1 MNQGLHRL
9 VFDRNRGMAVAVAE
23 GCPGHG
29 KPGRTPRRAAV
40 STAASALL
48 AVAAVLPFAPAD
60 AQTRAPVTFARS
72 LPAPAQPLPQPYGT
86 LRGADGRLFNDPA
99 LRNFVAN
106 PEHRGRV
113 NWSVSADG
121 KTGTFNQGDVDR
133 VILNWDRFDIG
144 AGHRVEF
151 IQNPDPSRYV
161 SALNRIWSA
170 DPSVIL
176 GTLKSNREVIL
187 VNANGVYFGRG
198 ARVDTG
204 KFVATSLSIADAVFE
219 RGLRNVLDG
228 SAVFSTAGTDY
239 LPTLLDSAISVEAG
253 AEIRSAPGGDVLL
266 IAPRVVN
273 QGRIETPQGQ
283 AVLAAGDRVYLMSSS
298 DPAQRGLIVAVD
310 PVKLAG
316 SSTVN
321 DPTLGIVENA
331 AQGSYATVGGA
342 TVDDTLPPGT
352 AGLVQKL
359 NEIRADSGTV
369 NLVGLLVR
377 QAGQI
382 NATTAVKGANGVIHL
397 QAMASTSNLVGGT
410 ASNTATSLR
419 GLVVEDGA
427 RARVSATGGTVEIAA
442 GSVTQVSPS
451 PSGDTQLAAE
461 AFNPSQL
468 RIEAETITVAG
479 GARLQATG
487 GRIELLAAS
496 TRANSSLFNSAAG
509 FQTSADS
516 SRVVVAPGA
525 LLSAAGASDVPVDG
539 SRYQGAQRLFRIEL
553 ADSPVQRDGPL
564 YRQELRFDT
573 RGAASINVANVTG
586 ASAGTR
592 FSATEKSTAGGSL
605 RIASEGSVVLGQ
617 DATLDVSG
625 GSIRVSA
632 TTLENSLL
640 TRDGAVV
647 LFRDARAGTRYDAL
661 LDETRRS
668 PSPAYV
674 EGANGGTLEV
684 FGRRLALGS
693 TGVGQ
698 VVQGERQ
705 RDGTATLARPASLR
719 VGFLRQGGQYLAGL
733 ALLPTRA
740 PSIDPGVFENP
751 ASADL
756 SGLAATTALSLTQVS
771 EGGFGSLVL
780 RAATITQPVFGAL
793 ALGVGGQLDMAART
807 LALDGVFTLPGGTV
821 NLLTNE
827 AGADSAITGLGDI
840 RLSGRTRLDAAGL
853 WTNDTLAGG
862 AAGQAPLQLA
872 GGTVSIVAAHDLLA
886 QPGLD
891 IDVSGGARLSG
902 SGGLSRGRAGSIN
915 LGSGRSDS
923 FQTLLQIEGVR
934 FSAFDFGSG
943 GTLSIASPGLWL
955 GPAGASA
962 PAGLAALQLAPDF
975 FSGSGFGNININAY
989 GDVVVASGTDLRPT
1003 LSSWLLSPAHR
1014 LTPSGR
1020 VRDGAADPQP
1030 VDESLADRLPVNLS
1044 LVASRP
1050 LNPALGAADQGGRLV
1065 VERGARIEL
1074 EATGTLTL
1082 GATAQIRIGADGSSL
1097 DDTKLAA
1104 PAGTIRLNLS
1114 GVRGVS
1120 SVPEATAD
1128 TNGFVAGQ
1136 STWIGAAAELSVA
1149 GTAELRADRSAAVFS
1164 TFGAPTAATSERTAG
1179 SVLGGGRIDIDNQRG
1194 YVVLE
1199 QGARLNL
1206 DGAAATAFPRGA
1218 AAPLTL
1224 AQPPGRLSITS
1235 PEGAVL
1241 DGQVSAA
1248 VPRDAAGRALT
1259 SGGSLAL
1266 SLGVGGVYTI
1276 TSGTPYPS
1284 GPRELLIGDFAPA
1297 WAAGSVRPGDDLL
1310 AVLGNGVTR
1319 LSTGWLAQAG
1329 FDNLQLGAGDRI
1341 AFLSSASLRADT
1353 SIVLDSPV
1361 LAASPGARVDLEART
1376 VAIGDRTPTLSRRSS
1391 PASTLA
1397 EADRSTDRST
1407 HLQARAQTIEVVGRS
1422 ALQGFSNVALDAGA
1436 SSLGEIRF
1444 SAVSAFDVQ
1453 PDDFLRFAGELVL
1466 TSGQT
1471 FATTAANF
1479 RVEGRAAVD
1488 EADPGSRITLRTGS
1502 AGAAT
1507 QPPLSVFGRLA
1518 LQATD
1523 IDHQGVL
1530 RQPFGSLALEAAR
1543 TLTLGD
1549 ASLTSVAGTG
1559 QTLLYGS
1566 TVNLTQWQQPLTND
1580 YGSELP
1586 VDKAISLSAA
1596 RISTSAGAR
1605 VDASGGGTILASEF
1619 FAGVGGSTDYFDT
1632 AGLYAVL
1639 PDFGTR
1645 APVSLTG
1652 SIEGVDSPG
1661 RELVVTM
1668 PGSGLAPGAYTLLP
1682 ARYALLAGSLPKG
1695 AFLVRR
1701 AADQGSVLLGAPLV
1715 QDDGGIVVTGSI
1727 RASGSRDPGTPGER
1741 FVVEP
1746 PAVFTQRSEVRLT
1759 DTGQLLA
1766 GRAAL
1771 SDAAA
1776 PPLPLDG
1783 GAIRIATTGDERS
1796 TWQARLSAGALGGR
1810 AGTLD
1815 VSANRLALVDDLDKT
1830 PAAALGV
1837 AAASLAGSGAGSV
1850 LIGGLRTPGGTT
1862 DGGVPISLIETG
1874 GTTALKVDLDPSA
1887 PLRLEELILSSSG
1900 TLDIA
1905 AGSRLEAGSTAT
1917 LGARTLQLAGDGA
1930 LAYVSAN
1937 ALDSSR
1943 SGATGAVG
1951 VLTAGA
1957 ASRLQG
1963 SVVGLDATAR
1973 LSIADSAQLAAG
1985 SLALTAPRIAVG
1997 ALVEPDVSATTLD
2010 GALLASVQ
2018 ASGQIS
2024 LRSYG
2029 SIDFSGR
2036 QDWAAR
2042 AAPDAE
2048 PTRVLDRLV
2057 LDAPVIRGLDGAQV
2071 DIAAREVVLRNTLV
2085 GPTPALAAGTGVLTL
2100 QALPVA
2106 QFGRTGGITVGP
2118 GTTRLAFDQAR
2129 LLSLGDLVLDGTGG
2143 LTAQGDLELAAARLT
2158 ATTAADHALRADGGR
2173 LSLAAPAAARTLGER
2188 VGQGASLL
2196 LSAQRVQQDGRLDL
2210 PAGVLTVAAAGTV
2223 ADAAAV
2229 RFGAGSST
2237 SVAGFSV
2244 AGPEGF
2250 VVDGPAGRIEV
2261 TARTGAIELLG
2272 RLDAS
2277 AALRSDGRRGEGD
2290 AGAVVLRAAG
2300 EGGTV
2305 VMAAGGRAGE
2315 VVMHRGSR
2323 TDDRGGSLNIDVRR
2337 LGDSTALLAAAAAG
2351 GVDHELVLRSREGD
2365 LALAGSIR
2373 AERLR
2378 ATADAGSLR
2387 LSGTVDARAATGGVV
2402 QLAAGQDV
2410 IISDSARIDARSTGA
2425 GASGGDLL
2433 LAAATGRVAMAP
2445 GAEVDAGGDDAGD
2458 GRIVLRALRSAD
2470 GSTLQVD
2477 PLVSSRLRAGE
2488 VALEAV
2494 RVYRQ
2499 VAVGDTTRN
2508 ITSIVGGAS
2517 GISGVAGNLGQITIN
2532 SDSAAFM
2539 ASAAGALDALGIT
2552 ATERERFRLRPGVE
2566 VQAAGNLAIAADWAL
2581 NGARPGGE
2589 AGVLTLRAAGNLA
2602 INGSISDGF
2611 LNATATAALGNDAR
2625 AWSYRIAAGADLAS
2639 ADPLAVRDTGATGSG
2654 SITIA
2659 AGESVRTGAGSI
2671 ELAAA
2676 QDLRLAA
2683 GSGTTAPG
2691 QVMVAGTRWTGAEAD
2706 TANALFAGH
2715 AASNR
2720 PSFTVRGGRLEVN
2733 VGRDV
2738 VAPEA
2743 TQLINNWLWRTGILG
2758 TSVADAGLYA
2768 STSQLAWWAE
2778 FSRFR
2783 QSLGAFGGSAV
2794 RVRAGQDILNL
2805 QVMAPT
2811 TGWADSRDPSSAQ
2824 VRTLGGGE
2832 VDIAAGRDVLGGQF
2846 LAGRGTGRIAALG
2859 RVAEA
2864 ASNNG
2869 VGETILAQMGG
2880 ASWRLQGRE
2889 SIRLAGSFNPTAAA
2903 VSAADNRLNLS
2914 AQYFTWG
2921 DSAALSLVSA
2931 GGAVD
2936 LTGLAGLNLRASYGL
2951 VDVETNFRI
2960 MPSSLEML
2968 ALGGHADVL
2977 SRSSAVL
2984 FPSAAAQLRVW
2995 ADGSVG
3001 LGGPSSATTLAMPDA
3016 DPGLWPSAAAPLRES
3031 NTIVAE
3037 RLASSLAGTLPREA
3051 LHAASTEP
3059 VRVHAG
3065 ESIVQVA
3072 GSFWRLPKAAA
3083 LSAGQD
3089 IVNLQLETQNLRA
3102 DDRTTVTA
3110 GRNLSA
3116 GLAGLVEVGGPGTLD
3131 VRAGRQVDL
3140 GDSPGLRTIGNEK
3153 NAQLPATGAGI
3164 RLAAA
3169 TASALD
3175 LAGFEAAYLGA
3186 GAARSGTYRDML
3198 RDFVRESLAE
3208 PGLDFEQAWSR
3219 FRAFPA
3225 PAQVALAQR
3234 VMAAEFGAVYV
3245 GDATV
3250 SPASVTASLQAAF
3263 ERRKADLLAA
3273 GDAALAAGTALVLPG
3288 RAGLAGA
3295 ELSGYLGQIRNLA
3308 FAALD
3313 LDQTIAQRV
3322 SSLEA
3327 VRSGWRDAV
3336 AASLG
3341 SDARALDELAR
3352 SSPGDPRVTAWVEAL
3367 NQRSGSLFERYREQV
3382 LEAETTAAAKA
3393 ASDFGRL
3400 SLPMRLALFDE
3411 GFRAAELA
3419 GAGSFV
3425 PQPVWPGS
3433 TPVLRRD
3440 GALEMT
3446 QSAVIT
3452 RRGGDISLIN
3462 PGGGINVGL
3471 KVSGTSSTPKG
3482 VIALGGGDVFG
3493 YARDDF
3499 QVNTQRV
3506 FIVGVGD
3513 MDIWSSRGD
3522 IDSGRGAN
3530 TAVGAP
3536 PLAPRRSVDGV
3547 VFEIPATTTGS
3558 GLGIVPDINGVA
3570 RGTIGLYPAFG
3581 EILALDAFIRA
3592 PSIVLGGGVKG
3603 ADNLGG
3609 GSVGG
3614 ATAVVTP
3621 PPAASV
3627 STPPAAA
3634 EERSPAPEP
3643 SRTAEG
3649 IARQSL
3655 LTVDLI
3661 GIGPGEP
3668 CDGLTGAPL
3677 DECRQR
3683 LAAEPPRPRP

>member
-9 VFDRNRGMAVAVAE
+9 VFDHRRGMAVAVAE
-23 GCPGHG
+23 GCACQG
-29 KPGRTPRRAAV
+29 KAGRTHRRAVVAA
-40 STAASALL
+40 AASALL
-48 AVAAVLPFAPAD
+48 ASTTVLPTGPAG

-72 LPAPAQPLPQPYGT
+72 LPPPAQPLPQPYGT

-161 SALNRIWSA
+161 SALNRIWSS

-176 GTLKSNREVIL
+176 GTLKANREVIL

-228 SAVFSTAGTDY
+228 SAVFSTSGTDY
-239 LPTLLDSAISVEAG
+239 LPTALDSAISVEGG
-253 AEIRSAPGGDVLL
+253 AEIRSAAGGDVLL

-331 AQGSYATVGGA
+331 AQGSYPTVGGA
-342 TVDDTLPPGT
+342 TVDDTAPAGT
-352 AGLVQKL
+352 AGVVRML

-382 NATTAVKGANGVIHL
+382 NATTAVKGANGVIQL
-397 QAMASTSNLVGGT
+397 QAMASTEIAANS
-410 ASNTATSLR
+410 TATSAR
-419 GLVVEDGA
+419 GLVVEAGA
-427 RARVSATGGTVEIAA
+427 QARVSATGGAVEIAA
-442 GSVTQVSPS
+442 GSVTQVLPS
-451 PSGDTQLAAE
+451 ASGNTQLAAE
-461 AFNPSQL
+461 VFNVSRL
-468 RIEAETITVAG
+468 RVEGETITVAG
-479 GARLQATG
+479 GAQLRAPG

-496 TRANSSLFNSAAG
+496 TRTSSSLFNSDAG
-509 FQTSADS
+509 FQLTADN
-516 SRVVVAPGA
+516 SRVVIAPGA
-525 LLSAAGASDVPVDG
+525 VLSAAGARDVPVDG

-573 RGAASINVANVTG
+573 RGAASINVANVAG
-586 ASAGTR
+586 AGAGTG
-592 FSATEKSTAGGSL
+592 FSAAEKSTAGGRL
-605 RIASEGSVVLGQ
+605 RIASEGSVVVGQ

-625 GSIRVSA
+625 GSIRVSDA
-632 TTLENSLL
+632 ILENSLL

-647 LFRDARAGTRYDAL
+647 LFRDARAGTRYDEL
-661 LDETRRS
+661 LDETRKT
-668 PSPAYV
+668 PLPAYE
-674 EGANGGTLEV
+674 EGADGGRLEL

-693 TGVGQ
+693 TGEGR

-705 RDGTATLARPASLR
+705 RDGTASAARPASLR
-719 VGFLRQGGQYLAGL
+719 IGFLLLKERGQYLDSI
-733 ALLPTRA
+733 ALVPNSA
-740 PSIDPGVFENP
+740 PPIDPRLFENP
-751 ASADL
+751 AAAEL
-756 SGLAATTALSLTQVS
+756 SGLAATTAVSLRQVS
-771 EGGFGSLVL
+771 AGGFGSLVL
-780 RAATITQPVFGAL
+780 RAATVTQPAFGEL
-793 ALGVGGQLDMAART
+793 DLGLGGQLDVVART
-807 LALDGVFTLPGGTV
+807 LTLDGAFTAPGGTM

-827 AGADSAITGLGDI
+827 ASSQSVVSGVGDI
-840 RLSGRTRLDAAGL
+840 RLSGRTRLDTAGL
-853 WTNDTLAGG
+853 WTNDTMAGG
-862 AAGQAPLQLA
+862 ASGAAPVQLA
-872 GGTVSIVAAHDLLA
+872 GGSVAIVAAHDLLA

-902 SGGLSRGRAGSIN
+902 TGGLSRGRAGAIS
-915 LGSGRSDS
+915 LGSVASNLFPTR
-923 FQTLLQIEGVR
+923 LQIEGVR
-934 FSAFDFGSG
+934 LSAFDFGSG
-943 GTLSIASPGLWL
+943 GTLSIASPSSLWI

-962 PAGLAALQLAPDF
+962 PASVAALRLAPDF
-975 FSGSGFGNININAY
+975 FSAGGFGSINVNAY
-989 GDVVVASGTDLRPT
+989 GDVVVAGGTDLRPT
-1003 LSSWLLSPAHR
+1003 LSSWLLSPEHR
-1014 LTPSGR
+1014 RTPSGR
-1020 VRDGAADPQP
+1020 MRDGAAVAQP

-1044 LVASRP
+1044 LVAARP
-1050 LNPALGAADQGGRLV
+1050 LNPEVGDGRGGQLS

-1074 EATGTLTL
+1074 EATGSLTL
-1082 GATAQIRIGADGSSL
+1082 AATGQIRIGTDGSSPDGTTL
-1097 DDTKLAA
+1097 NA
-1104 PAGTIRLNLS
+1104 PAGTIRVNLS
-1114 GVRGVS
+1114 GSRGEGEGENLD
-1120 SVPEATAD
+1120 PI
-1128 TNGFVAGQ
+1128 GFIASQ
-1136 STWIGAAAELSVA
+1136 STWIGASAELSVA
-1149 GTAELRADRSAAVFS
+1149 GTAELRADRSTAAFA
-1164 TFGAPTAATSERTAG
+1164 TFGMPGLASPDRTAG
-1179 SVLGGGRIDIDNQRG
+1179 TVLGGGRIEIDNQRG

-1199 QGARLNL
+1199 QGSRLNL
-1206 DGAAATAFPRGA
+1206 DGAMASAFPRGA

-1235 PEGAVL
+1235 PEGVVL
-1241 DGQVSAA
+1241 DGRVSAA
-1248 VPRDAAGRALT
+1248 VPRDSAGRALT

-1266 SLGVGGVYTI
+1266 SLGVGGVKTLPVVGG
-1276 TSGTPYPS
+1276 SRTPYPS

-1297 WAAGSVRPGDDLL
+1297 WAPGSVRPGDDLS
-1310 AVLGNGVTR
+1310 AVIGNGVAR

-1341 AFLSSASLRADT
+1341 GFQSSASLRADT
-1353 SIVLDSPV
+1353 VITLDSPV
-1361 LAASPGARVDLEART
+1361 LAASPGANVALEARS
-1376 VAIGDRTPTLSRRSS
+1376 VSFGDRTLNRNSP
-1391 PASTLA
+1391 PASTGA
-1397 EADRSTDRST
+1397 VADGSADGSTQLR
-1407 HLQARAQTIEVVGRS
+1407 ARAQTIEVVGRS
-1422 ALQGFSNVALDAGA
+1422 ALQGFSNVVLDAGA
-1436 SSLGEIRF
+1436 SPLGEIRF
-1444 SAVSAFDVQ
+1444 SAVSAFDRQ
-1453 PDDFLRFAGELVL
+1453 PDDFLRFAGELTL

-1479 RVEGRAAVD
+1479 RIEGLAAVGD
-1488 EADPGSRITLRTGS
+1488 ADPGSRITLRTGT

-1530 RQPFGSLALEAAR
+1530 RQPFGSLTLQAAR

-1580 YGSELP
+1580 YSNELP
-1586 VDKAISLSAA
+1586 VDKSISLSAA
-1596 RISTSAGAR
+1596 RISTAPGAR
-1605 VDASGGGTILASEF
+1605 VDASGGGTILAPEF

-1632 AGLYAVL
+1632 PGLFAVL

-1645 APVSLTG
+1645 APISLAGGIDGLTG
-1652 SIEGVDSPG
+1652 PG
-1661 RELVVTM
+1661 REFVVTM
-1668 PGSGLAPGAYTLLP
+1668 AGSALAPGAYTLLP
-1682 ARYALLAGSLPKG
+1682 ARYALLAGSLPSG

-1727 RASGSRDPGTPGER
+1727 RASGARDPGTPGER
-1741 FVVEP
+1741 FVVET

-1766 GRAAL
+1766 SRAAL

-1783 GAIRIATTGDERS
+1783 GAIRIATTGSERS
-1796 TWQARLSAGALGGR
+1796 TWQAQLRAGAVGGR

-1815 VSANRLALVDDLDKT
+1815 VSASRLALVDALSKT
-1830 PAAALGV
+1830 PASTLGI

-1862 DGGVPISLIETG
+1862 EGGTPISLIETG
-1874 GTTALKVDLDPSA
+1874 GTTALQVDLDA
-1887 PLRLEELILSSSG
+1887 GTPLRLEELILSSAG

-1905 AGSRLEAGSTAT
+1905 AGSRLESGPTAT
-1917 LGARTLQLAGDGA
+1917 LGARLLRPSGDSA
-1930 LAYVSAN
+1930 LAFVSAN
-1937 ALDSSR
+1937 ALESTR
-1943 SGATGAVG
+1943 SGTAASAG
-1951 VLTAGA
+1951 VLTVNA

-1963 SVVGLDATAR
+1963 AVVGLDATAR

-1985 SLALTAPRIAVG
+1985 SLALTAPRIALG
-1997 ALVEPDVSATTLD
+1997 ALVEADASATTLA

-2018 ASGQIS
+2018 SSAQIS

-2042 AAPDAE
+2042 PTPDAE

-2071 DIAAREVVLRNTLV
+2071 DIAAREVALRNTLAGSV
-2085 GPTPALAAGTGVLTL
+2085 PDLAAGSGVLTL

-2106 QFGRTGGITVGP
+2106 QFGRTGGFTLGP
-2118 GTTRLAFDQAR
+2118 GSARLAFEQAR
-2129 LLSLGDLVLDGTGG
+2129 LLSLGDLVLHGTGG
-2143 LTAQGDLELAAARLT
+2143 LTAQGDLALAAARLT
-2158 ATTAADHALRADGGR
+2158 ATTAADHSLRADGGT
-2173 LSLAAPAAARTLGER
+2173 LSLATPAAARTLGER
-2188 VGQGASLL
+2188 VGQGAALQI
-2196 LSAQRVQQDGRLDL
+2196 SARRVQQDGRIEL
-2210 PAGVLTVAAAGTV
+2210 PAGVLSIAAAGPGAGAV
-2223 ADAAAV
+2223 EGPAAV
-2229 RFGAGSST
+2229 SFGAGSST

-2244 AGPEGF
+2244 AGPNGF
-2250 VVDGPAGRIEV
+2250 VVDGPAGRIDV
-2261 TARTGAIELLG
+2261 AATTGAVELLG

-2277 AALRSDGRRGEGD
+2277 AALRSDGSRGAGD
-2290 AGAVVLRAAG
+2290 AGAIVLRAPGA
-2300 EGGTV
+2300 GGTL
-2305 VMAAGGRAGE
+2305 VMAAGSNTGE
-2315 VVMHRGSR
+2315 IAAHAGSR
-2323 TDDRGGSLNIDVRR
+2323 TSDRGGSLQVDVRH
-2337 LGDSTALLAAAAAG
+2337 LPDSTALLAAGAAG
-2351 GVDHELVLRSREGD
+2351 GIDHELVLRSREGD
-2365 LALAGSIR
+2365 LALAGPIQ

-2378 ATADAGSLR
+2378 VAADAGSVR
-2387 LSGTVDARAATGGVV
+2387 LAGTVDARAAAGGVV
-2402 QLAAGQDV
+2402 QLAAGNDV
-2410 IISDSARIDARSTGA
+2410 ILADTARIDARSTAA
-2425 GASGGDLL
+2425 GSSGGDVL
-2433 LAAATGRVAMAP
+2433 LAAATGRVAVAP
-2445 GAEVDAGGDDAGD
+2445 GAGVHAGGDDASD
-2458 GRIVLRALRSAD
+2458 GRIVLRALRRAD

-2477 PLVSSRLRAGE
+2477 PLMSSQLLAGE

-2499 VAVGDTTRN
+2499 VGEGANARD
-2508 ITSIVGGAS
+2508 ITSVVSGAS
-2517 GISGVAGNLGQITIN
+2517 SASGTAGNLGQATIA
-2532 SDSAAFM
+2532 SDNADFMAGSAA
-2539 ASAAGALDALGIT
+2539 ALDALGI
-2552 ATERERFRLRPGVE
+2552 AVGERDRFRLRPGVE
-2566 VQAAGNLAIAADWAL
+2566 VQASGALTVAADWAL
-2581 NGARPGGE
+2581 NLARPGGE
-2589 AGVLTLRAAGNLA
+2589 AGILTLRAAGDVA
-2602 INGSISDGF
+2602 INGSLSDGF
-2611 LNATATAALGNDAR
+2611 VNATATAALGTDAK
-2625 AWSYRIAAGADLAS
+2625 AWSYRIAAGADLSS
-2639 ADPLAVRDTGATGSG
+2639 ADPLAVRDAAAGSG

-2659 AGESVRTGAGSI
+2659 ADKFVRTGAGSI

-2676 QDLRLAA
+2676 QDLRLTA
-2683 GSGTTAPG
+2683 GSSTTAPG
-2691 QVMVAGTRWTGAEAD
+2691 LVMVAGTRWTGSEAD
-2706 TANALFAGH
+2706 TANALFNGH
-2715 AASNR
+2715 TASNR

-2738 VAPEA
+2738 VAPES
-2743 TQLINNWLWRTGILG
+2743 TQLINNWLWRTGI
-2758 TSVADAGLYA
+2758 VATTGADTGRYVR
-2768 STSQLAWWAE
+2768 SSQLAWWTE

-2783 QSLGAFGGSAV
+2783 QSLGAFGGSSV

-2805 QVMAPT
+2805 QAMAPSS
-2811 TGWADSRDPSSAQ
+2811 GWADSRDPLTAL
-2824 VRTLGGGE
+2824 VPTLGGGE
-2832 VDIAAGRDVLGGQF
+2832 VDIAAGRDVLGGQS

-2859 RVAEA
+2859 RVTA
-2864 ASNNG
+2864 ASNNL
-2869 VGETILAQMGG
+2869 VDETILAQMGG
-2880 ASWRLQGRE
+2880 ASWRVQGRR
-2889 SIRLAGSFNPTAAA
+2889 SVVLAGSFNPTSVAPT
-2903 VSAADNRLNLS
+2903 SADNRLNLS
-2914 AQYFTWG
+2914 GTYFTWG
-2921 DSAALSLVSA
+2921 ASPGLGIVSA
-2931 GGAVD
+2931 GGDVE
-2936 LTGLAGLNLRASYGL
+2936 LTGIQPSNTTGYGL
-2951 VDVETNFRI
+2951 RETVNFSV
-2960 MPSSLEML
+2960 MPSSLELL
-2968 ALGGHADVL
+2968 ALGGNANVL
-2977 SRSSAVL
+2977 TKNPAVL
-2984 FPSAAAQLRVW
+2984 FPSSDAQLRIW
-2995 ADGSVG
+2995 ADGTVR
-3001 LGGPSSATTLAMPDA
+3001 LGGVVSAATLAMPDA
-3016 DPGLWPSAAAPLRES
+3016 DLLQWPSPS
-3031 NTIVAE
+3031 NPSSQTNNVIAGLVAS
-3037 RLASSLAGTLPREA
+3037 ALAGTLPRQA
-3051 LHAASTEP
+3051 LHSGNPEP
-3059 VRVHAG
+3059 VRVHA
-3065 ESIVQVA
+3065 EDSIVQIQD
-3072 GSFWRLPKAAA
+3072 SFWRLPKAAA
-3083 LSAGQD
+3083 FSAGQD
-3089 IVNLQLETQNLRA
+3089 IVNLRLETQNLRA

-3116 GLAGLVEVGGPGTLD
+3116 GVSGLVELGGPGTLD

-3153 NAQLPATGAGI
+3153 NAQLPAQGAGI

-3169 TASALD
+3169 TAATLD
-3175 LAGFEAAYLGA
+3175 LAGFELSYLGDN
-3186 GAARSGTYRDML
+3186 AARGATYRDML
-3198 RDFVRESLAE
+3198 RDFVREALAE
-3208 PGLDFEQAWSR
+3208 PGLDFAQAWSR
-3219 FRAFPA
+3219 FQAFP
-3225 PAQVALAQR
+3225 PSAQAALAQR
-3234 VMAAEFGAVYV
+3234 VVAAEFGAVYLGEAPV
-3245 GDATV
+3245 TA
-3250 SPASVTASLQAAF
+3250 AAVTASLQGAF
-3263 ERRKADLLAA
+3263 EQRKADVVAA
-3273 GDAALAAGTALVLPG
+3273 GQAALAAGSTLVLPG
-3288 RAGLAGA
+3288 RVELAGA
-3295 ELSGYLGQIRNLA
+3295 ELASYLDQIRGLS
-3308 FAALD
+3308 FTALD
-3313 LDQTIAQRV
+3313 LDQTLSKRTQN
-3322 SSLEA
+3322 LEA
-3327 VRSGWRDAV
+3327 LRSGWRDTV

-3341 SDARALDELAR
+3341 SDARALDALAA
-3352 SSPGDPRVTAWVEAL
+3352 SSPGDPRATAWVAAL
-3367 NQRSGSLFERYREQV
+3367 AQRSGSLFERYREQV
-3382 LEAETTAAAKA
+3382 FEAETTASAKA

-3411 GFRAAELA
+3411 GFRVAELA

-3433 TPVLRRD
+3433 TPVLRHE

-3452 RRGGDISLIN
+3452 RRGGNVSLLN

-3471 KVSGTSSTPKG
+3471 KVSGSSSLPKG

-3506 FIVGVGD
+3506 FIVGSGD
-3513 MDIWSSRGD
+3513 MNIWSSRGD

-3530 TAVGAP
+3530 TAIGAP

-3558 GLGIVPDINGVA
+3558 GLGIVPDITGTA

-3592 PSIVLGGGVKG
+3592 PSIVLAGSVKG

-3609 GSVGG
+3609 GSVSG
-3614 ATAVVTP
+3614 ATAVVTAPTAAAVSAP
-3621 PPAASV
+3621 PSTSEDRSV
-3627 STPPAAA
+3627 SAM
-3634 EERSPAPEP
+3634 P
-3643 SRTAEG
+3643 SSTAQG
-3649 IARQSL
+3649 MARQSL

-3661 GIGPGEP
+3661 GTGPGEI
-3668 CDGLTGAPL
+3668 CDGLSGPPL
-3677 DECRQR
+3677 DECRRR
-3683 LAAEPPRPRP
+3683 LTAEPPRPRP

>member
-40 STAASALL
+40 SAAASALL
-48 AVAAVLPFAPAD
+48 AGAAVLPFAPAD

-86 LRGADGRLFNDPA
+86 LRGADGRLVNDPA
-99 LRNFVAN
+99 QRNFVAN
-106 PEHRGRV
+106 PAHRDRV
-113 NWSVSADG
+113 KWSVSADG

-151 IQNPDPSRYV
+151 IQNPDPSRAV
-161 SALNRIWSA
+161 SALNRIWSG

-176 GTLKSNREVIL
+176 GTLKANREVIL

-204 KFVATSLSIADAVFE
+204 KFVATSLSIADGVFE

-228 SAVFSTAGTDY
+228 SAVFSTSGTDY
-239 LPTLLDSAISVEAG
+239 LPTVLDSAISVEAG
-253 AEIRSAPGGDVLL
+253 AEIRSRPGGDVLL

-331 AQGSYATVGGA
+331 AQGSYPTVGGA
-342 TVDDTLPPGT
+342 TVDDTAPAGT
-352 AGLVQKL
+352 AGVVRML

-382 NATTAVKGANGVIHL
+382 NATTAVKGANGVIQL
-397 QAMASTSNLVGGT
+397 QAMASTVIPANS
-410 ASNTATSLR
+410 TATSAR

-427 RARVSATGGTVEIAA
+427 QARVSATGGTVEIAA
-442 GSVTQVSPS
+442 GSVTQVLPS
-451 PSGDTQLAAE
+451 ASGDTQLAAE
-461 AFNPSQL
+461 VFNASRL
-468 RIEAETITVAG
+468 RVEGETITVAG
-479 GARLQATG
+479 GAQLRAPG

-496 TRANSSLFNSAAG
+496 TRTGSSLFNSDAG
-509 FQTSADS
+509 FQLTADN
-516 SRVVVAPGA
+516 SRVVIAPGA
-525 LLSAAGASDVPVDG
+525 VLSAAGIRDVPVDG

-573 RGAASINVANVTG
+573 RGAASINVANVAG
-586 ASAGTR
+586 AGAGTG
-592 FSATEKSTAGGSL
+592 FSAAEKSTAGGRL
-605 RIASEGSVVLGQ
+605 RIASEGSVVVGQ

-632 TTLENSLL
+632 STLETSLL

-661 LDETRRS
+661 LGETRKT
-668 PSPAYV
+668 PLPAYE
-674 EGANGGTLEV
+674 EGADGGTLEL

-693 TGVGQ
+693 AGAGR

-705 RDGTATLARPASLR
+705 RDGTASAARPASLR
-719 VGFLRQGGQYLAGL
+719 IGFLFKGGQYLDSI
-733 ALLPTRA
+733 ALVPNAA
-740 PSIDPGVFENP
+740 PPIDPRLFENP
-751 ASADL
+751 AAAEL
-756 SGLAATTALSLTQVS
+756 SGLAATTAVSLRQVS
-771 EGGFGSLVL
+771 DGGFGSLVL
-780 RAATITQPVFGAL
+780 RAATVTQPAFGEL
-793 ALGVGGQLDMAART
+793 DLGLGGQLDVVART
-807 LALDGVFTLPGGTV
+807 LSLDGAFTAPGGTM
-821 NLLTNE
+821 NLQTNE
-827 AGADSAITGLGDI
+827 ASSQSVVSGLGDI
-840 RLSGRTRLDAAGL
+840 RLSGRTRLDTAGL

-862 AAGQAPLQLA
+862 AAGAAPVQLA
-872 GGTVSIVAAHDLLA
+872 GGSVAIVAAHDLLA

-902 SGGLSRGRAGSIN
+902 SGGLSRGRAGAIN
-915 LGSGRSDS
+915 LSSGRSNS
-923 FQTLLQIEGVR
+923 FQTRLQVEGVR
-934 FSAFDFGSG
+934 LSAFDFGSG
-943 GTLSIASPGLWL
+943 GTLSIESPSLWL

-962 PAGLAALQLAPDF
+962 PASLAALRLAPDF
-975 FSGSGFGNININAY
+975 FSAGGFGSISVNAY
-989 GDVVVASGTDLRPT
+989 GDVVVAGGTDLRPT
-1003 LSSWLLSPAHR
+1003 LSSWLLSPDHR
-1014 LTPSGR
+1014 RTPSGR
-1020 VRDGAADPQP
+1020 MRDGAAAAQP

-1044 LVASRP
+1044 LVAARP
-1050 LNPALGAADQGGRLV
+1050 LNPDLGAAGQGGQLI

-1074 EATGTLTL
+1074 EATGSLTL
-1082 GATAQIRIGADGSSL
+1082 AATSQIRIGTDGSSPGGS
-1097 DDTKLAA
+1097 TLAV

-1114 GVRGVS
+1114 GFRGAG
-1120 SVPEATAD
+1120 PGEEASD
-1128 TNGFVAGQ
+1128 PNGFIASQ
-1136 STWIGAAAELSVA
+1136 STWIGSSAELSVA
-1149 GTAELRADRSAAVFS
+1149 GTAELRADRSTAAFA
-1164 TFGAPTAATSERTAG
+1164 TFGMPGLASPDRTAG
-1179 SVLGGGRIDIDNQRG
+1179 TVLGGGRIDIDNQRG

-1199 QGARLNL
+1199 QGSRLNL
-1206 DGAAATAFPRGA
+1206 DGATASAFPRGA

-1235 PEGAVL
+1235 PEGVVL
-1241 DGQVSAA
+1241 DGQISAA
-1248 VPRDAAGRALT
+1248 VPRDAAGQALT

-1266 SLGVGGVYTI
+1266 SLGVGGVKTL
-1276 TSGTPYPS
+1276 TVGRPYPT
-1284 GPRELLIGDFAPA
+1284 GPRELLIGDFGPA
-1297 WAAGSVRPGDDLL
+1297 WLAGSVRPGDDLS
-1310 AVLGNGVTR
+1310 AVIGNGVAR
-1319 LSTGWLAQAG
+1319 LSTGWLSQAG
-1329 FDNLQLGAGDRI
+1329 FDSLQLGAGDRI
-1341 AFLSSASLRADT
+1341 AFQSSASLRADT
-1353 SIVLDSPV
+1353 AITLDSPV
-1361 LAASPGARVDLEART
+1361 LAASPGANVALEARS
-1376 VAIGDRTPTLSRRSS
+1376 VSFGDRTLNRNSP
-1391 PASTLA
+1391 PASTGA
-1397 EADRSTDRST
+1397 VADGSADGSTQLR
-1407 HLQARAQTIEVVGRS
+1407 ARAQTIEVVGRS
-1422 ALQGFSNVALDAGA
+1422 ALQGFSSVVLDAGA
-1436 SSLGEIRF
+1436 SPLGEIRF
-1444 SAVSAFDVQ
+1444 SAVSAFDRQ
-1453 PDDFLRFAGELVL
+1453 PDDFLRFAGELTL

-1479 RVEGRAAVD
+1479 RIEGLAAVD
-1488 EADPGSRITLRTGS
+1488 DADPGSRITLRTGA

-1518 LQATD
+1518 LQATY
-1523 IDHQGVL
+1523 IAHQGVL
-1530 RQPFGSLALEAAR
+1530 RQPFGSLTLQAAR

-1580 YGSELP
+1580 YSNELP
-1586 VDKAISLSAA
+1586 VDKSINLSAA
-1596 RISTSAGAR
+1596 RISTAPGAR
-1605 VDASGGGTILASEF
+1605 VDASGGGAIVASEF

-1632 AGLYAVL
+1632 AGLFAVL

-1645 APVSLTG
+1645 APMSLTG
-1652 SIEGVDSPG
+1652 GIDGLAGPG
-1661 RELVVTM
+1661 REFVVTM
-1668 PGSGLAPGAYTLLP
+1668 AGSALAPGAYTMLP
-1682 ARYALLAGSLPKG
+1682 ARYALLADSLPSG

-1701 AADQGSVLLGAPLV
+1701 AADQGSALLGAPLV

-1727 RASGSRDPGTPGER
+1727 RTSGARDPGTPGER
-1741 FVVEP
+1741 FVVET

-1766 GRAAL
+1766 SRAAL

-1783 GAIRIATTGDERS
+1783 GAIRIATTGSERS
-1796 TWQARLSAGALGGR
+1796 TWQAQLRAGAAGGR

-1815 VSANRLALVDDLDKT
+1815 VSASRLALVDELGKT
-1830 PAAALGV
+1830 PASTLGI

-1862 DGGVPISLIETG
+1862 EGGTPISLIETG
-1874 GTTALKVDLDPSA
+1874 GTTALQVDLGA
-1887 PLRLEELILSSSG
+1887 GTPLRLEELILSSAG

-1905 AGSRLEAGSTAT
+1905 AGSRLEAGPTAT
-1917 LGARTLQLAGDGA
+1917 LGARLLRPSGDSA
-1930 LAYVSAN
+1930 LAFVSTN
-1937 ALDSSR
+1937 ALESTR
-1943 SGATGAVG
+1943 SGTAASAG
-1951 VLTAGA
+1951 VLTVNA

-1963 SVVGLDATAR
+1963 AVVGLDATAR

-1985 SLALTAPRIAVG
+1985 SLALTAPRIALG
-1997 ALVEPDVSATTLD
+1997 ALAEADASATTLA

-2018 ASGQIS
+2018 SSAQIS
-2024 LRSYG
+2024 LRSYR

-2042 AAPDAE
+2042 PTPDAE

-2071 DIAAREVVLRNTLV
+2071 DIAAREVALRNTLAGSV
-2085 GPTPALAAGTGVLTL
+2085 PELAAGSGVLTL

-2106 QFGRTGGITVGP
+2106 QFGRSGGFTLGP
-2118 GTTRLAFDQAR
+2118 GNARLAFEQAR
-2129 LLSLGDLVLDGTGG
+2129 LLSLGDLALDGTGG
-2143 LTAQGDLELAAARLT
+2143 LTAQGDLALAAARLT
-2158 ATTAADHALRADGGR
+2158 ATTAADHRLQADGGT
-2173 LSLAAPAAARTLGER
+2173 LSLATPAAARTLGER
-2188 VGQGASLL
+2188 VGQGAALQI
-2196 LSAQRVQQDGRLDL
+2196 SARRVQQDGRIEL
-2210 PAGVLTVAAAGTV
+2210 PAGVLSIAAAGPG
-2223 ADAAAV
+2223 AGAGPAAV
-2229 RFGAGSST
+2229 SFGAGSST

-2244 AGPEGF
+2244 AGPNGF
-2250 VVDGPAGRIEV
+2250 VVDGPAGRIDV
-2261 TARTGAIELLG
+2261 VATTGSVELLG

-2277 AALRSDGRRGEGD
+2277 AALRSDGSRGAGD
-2290 AGAVVLRAAG
+2290 AGAIVLRAPGA
-2300 EGGTV
+2300 GGTL
-2305 VMAAGGRAGE
+2305 VMAAGSGTGE
-2315 VVMHRGSR
+2315 IAAHAGSR
-2323 TDDRGGSLNIDVRR
+2323 TDDRGGSLQVDVRR
-2337 LGDSTALLAAAAAG
+2337 LPDSTALLAAVAVG
-2351 GVDHELVLRSREGD
+2351 GIDHELVLRGREGD
-2365 LALAGSIR
+2365 LALAGPIQV
-2373 AERLR
+2373 ERLR
-2378 ATADAGSLR
+2378 VAADAGSVR
-2387 LSGTVDARAATGGVV
+2387 LAGTVDARAAAGGVV
-2402 QLAAGQDV
+2402 QLAAGSDV
-2410 IISDSARIDARSTGA
+2410 ILADTARIDARSTAA
-2425 GASGGDLL
+2425 GSSGGDVL
-2433 LAAATGRVAMAP
+2433 LAAATGRVAVAP
-2445 GAEVDAGGDDAGD
+2445 GAGVHAGGDDASD
-2458 GRIVLRALRSAD
+2458 GRIVLRALRRAD

-2477 PLVSSRLRAGE
+2477 PLMSSQLLAGE

-2499 VAVGDTTRN
+2499 VGEGANARD
-2508 ITSIVGGAS
+2508 ITSIVSGAS
-2517 GISGVAGNLGQITIN
+2517 SASGTAGNLGQATIA
-2532 SDSAAFM
+2532 SDNAAFM
-2539 ASAAGALDALGIT
+2539 AGSAAALDALGI
-2552 ATERERFRLRPGVE
+2552 AAGERDRFRLRPGVE
-2566 VQAAGNLAIAADWAL
+2566 VQASGALTVAADWAL
-2581 NGARPGGE
+2581 NLARPGGE
-2589 AGVLTLRAAGNLA
+2589 AGILTLRAAGNVA
-2602 INGSISDGF
+2602 INGSLSDGF
-2611 LNATATAALGNDAR
+2611 VNATATAALGTDAK
-2625 AWSYRIAAGADLAS
+2625 AWSYRIAAGADLSS
-2639 ADPLAVRDTGATGSG
+2639 ADPLAVRDAAAGSG

-2659 AGESVRTGAGSI
+2659 ANEFVRTGAGSI

-2683 GSGTTAPG
+2683 GSSTAAPG
-2691 QVMVAGTRWTGAEAD
+2691 LVMVAGTRWTGLEAD
-2706 TANALFAGH
+2706 AAHALFSGH

-2738 VAPEA
+2738 VAPAA
-2743 TQLINNWLWRTGILG
+2743 TQLINNWLWRTGIPG
-2758 TSVADAGLYA
+2758 TTIADTGLYA

-2805 QVMAPT
+2805 QAMAPT
-2811 TGWADSRDPSSAQ
+2811 TGWADSRNPSTAE

-2832 VDIAAGRDVLGGQF
+2832 VDIAAGRNVLGGQF

-2859 RVAEA
+2859 RVAAA
-2864 ASNNG
+2864 ASNNA
-2869 VGETILAQMGG
+2869 VGETILAQMSG
-2880 ASWRLQGRE
+2880 ASWQVHGRE

-2903 VSAADNRLNLS
+2903 SSAADNRFNLS

-2931 GGAVD
+2931 GGGVD
-2936 LTGLAGLNLRASYGL
+2936 LTGLTGLNLRASYGL
-2951 VDVETNFRI
+2951 VDVETNFRV
-2960 MPSSLEML
+2960 MPPSLEML
-2968 ALGGHADVL
+2968 ALGGNADVL
-2977 SRSSAVL
+2977 SLTSSVM
-2984 FPSAAAQLRVW
+2984 FPSADAQLRVW
-2995 ADGSVG
+2995 ADGSVR

-3083 LSAGQD
+3083 FSAGQD

-3116 GLAGLVEVGGPGTLD
+3116 GLAGVVELGGPGTLD

-3153 NAQLPATGAGI
+3153 NAQLPAQGAGI

-3169 TASALD
+3169 TAATLD
-3175 LAGFEAAYLGA
+3175 LADFELSYLGDNA
-3186 GAARSGTYRDML
+3186 ARGAAYRDML
-3198 RDFVRESLAE
+3198 RDFVREALAE
-3208 PGLDFEQAWSR
+3208 PGLDFAQAWSR
-3219 FRAFPA
+3219 FQAFP
-3225 PAQVALAQR
+3225 PSAQAALAQR
-3234 VMAAEFGAVYV
+3234 VVAAEFGAVYLGEAPV
-3245 GDATV
+3245 TA
-3250 SPASVTASLQAAF
+3250 AAVTASLQGAF
-3263 ERRKADLLAA
+3263 EQRKADVLAA
-3273 GDAALAAGTALVLPG
+3273 GQAALAAGSTLVLPG
-3288 RAGLAGA
+3288 RVKLAGA
-3295 ELSGYLGQIRNLA
+3295 ELASYLDQIRGLS
-3308 FAALD
+3308 FTALD
-3313 LDQTIAQRV
+3313 LDQTLSNRTRD
-3322 SSLEA
+3322 LEA

-3341 SDARALDELAR
+3341 SDARALDALAASR
-3352 SSPGDPRVTAWVEAL
+3352 PGDPRATAWVAAL
-3367 NQRSGSLFERYREQV
+3367 AQRSGNLFERYREQV
-3382 LEAETTAAAKA
+3382 FEAETTASAKA

-3411 GFRAAELA
+3411 GFRVAELT

-3433 TPVLRRD
+3433 TPVLRHE

-3452 RRGGDISLIN
+3452 RRGGDISLVN

-3471 KVSGTSSTPKG
+3471 KVSGSSSAPKG

-3506 FIVGVGD
+3506 FIVGSGD
-3513 MDIWSSRGD
+3513 MNIWSSRGD

-3530 TAVGAP
+3530 TAIGAP

-3558 GLGIVPDINGVA
+3558 GLGIVPDITGTA

-3592 PSIVLGGGVKG
+3592 PSILLAGTVQG

-3609 GSVGG
+3609 GSVSG

-3621 PPAASV
+3621 PPSATV
-3627 STPPAAA
+3627 STPPAAT
-3634 EERSPAPEP
+3634 EDRSVAPEP
-3643 SRTAEG
+3643 SSTAQG
-3649 IARQSL
+3649 VARQSL
-3655 LTVDLI
+3655 LTVELL
-3661 GIGPGEP
+3661 GLGPGEL
-3668 CDGLTGAPL
+3668 CEGLSGAPL
-3677 DECRQR
+3677 DECRRR
-3683 LAAEPPRPRP
+3683 LASEPPRPRP